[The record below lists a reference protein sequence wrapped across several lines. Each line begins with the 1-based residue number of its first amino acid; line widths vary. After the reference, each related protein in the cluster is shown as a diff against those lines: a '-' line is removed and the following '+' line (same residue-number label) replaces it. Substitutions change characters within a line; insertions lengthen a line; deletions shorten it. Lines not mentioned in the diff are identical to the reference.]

1 MNRTFTLLSFLFAVI
16 ILAVP
21 TDAQRR
27 DYFTDEEIEIVR
39 DSPVIDKRID
49 ALTKMIDRRFSAI
62 GIDAGGW
69 KPKPKDPEVWGDL
82 GELTR
87 SRGIFEIRSIVQKA
101 ADDIDDIAGRN
112 EHAIAENKM
121 SGKFFPKAVRA
132 MAAAC
137 GRYLPLFAKA
147 EAESE
152 SPGDRGNLQTSAELC
167 EAIVEA
173 VKKL

>member
-1 MNRTFTLLSFLFAVI
+1 MNKTLSFVTALFVLAISVI
-16 ILAVP
+16 P

-39 DSPVIDKRID
+39 ESQEIDKRID
-49 ALTKMIDRRFSAI
+49 VLTKMIDRRFSAI

-69 KPKPKDPEVWGDL
+69 KPKPKELEVWGDL

-101 ADDIDDIAGRN
+101 ADDLDDIAGRN
-112 EHAIAENKM
+112 EHALAVNKM
-121 SGKFFPKAVRA
+121 EGKLFPKAVRGLA
-132 MAAAC
+132 TAC
-137 GRYLPLFAKA
+137 GRYLPLFEKA

-173 VKKL
+173 VRKL